1 MVNLEHQKH
10 GLAPILFDPHRV
22 VAEPQRAVAKPQRA
36 VAEPRKPQVPAPVV
50 QTVRI

>member
-10 GLAPILFDPHRV
+10 GLAPIHFEPQRV

-36 VAEPRKPQVPAPVV
+36 VAEPRKPQAPAPVV